1 MSGHHLGSV
10 DCWLCQTIHQIFGDS
25 PADYPRRFVCVSRRG
40 LSPRE
45 ARMWW
50 ACYWRQRRSGL
61 AADRALRNS
70 VGAIEMVARSD
81 LRLVAHSR
89 RAIGV
94 ASLAIPF
101 LVQSGRFGWPSRGVY
116 ALSA

>member
-1 MSGHHLGSV
+1 M
-10 DCWLCQTIHQIFGDS
+10 
-25 PADYPRRFVCVSRRG
+25 
-40 LSPRE
+40 
-45 ARMWW
+45 
-50 ACYWRQRRSGL
+50 
-61 AADRALRNS
+61 
-70 VGAIEMVARSD
+70 GAIEMVARSD